1 MPQVIIDGR
10 SYEFEPGAKLLQF
23 CLDQGIEIPHFCYHP
38 AMSIPA
44 NCRQCLVK
52 AGTPQRDRASGEIVR
67 GEDGLPVINYFPKLM
82 PSCALDMADGMVV
95 HTQYD
100 SAEVAAAQEDNLE
113 FLLINHPLDCPIC
126 DQAGHCPLQIQSY
139 KYGAEGSRFEFQ
151 KVHRP
156 KRVQLGPNVVLD
168 AERCINCTRCT
179 RFTEEVTGT
188 HQLSIVNRGDKNY
201 PMTAPGEVFDDPYS
215 MNVCDICPV
224 GALTEDYFRFRARVW
239 EMSRTPTVSDFGAKG
254 INVDVWVRD
263 NEVLRITPRQNLAV
277 NEYWMPDAARLVY
290 RRYNEDRAQGP
301 TLGGRPVDWRRAF
314 DEAALLLKKA
324 EGRALFLGSAWAT
337 VEDNYLLTRLAEATG
352 GEVVGYVSYREEGR
366 GDGWLIS
373 DDAAPNA
380 AGCERLGLAPVDGA
394 LLRARLADADVLYV
408 LDDDPVAAGLV
419 TADDLAGVKVILHH
433 YHTTNQTLPAADV
446 AFAAAMSVETIG
458 TYVSEDGRAQL
469 LRPAKVI
476 RGANRA
482 LMRAMGVG
490 LSRLDQQGV
499 PFDRWYEA
507 SNRVDCLP
515 GWSVIPEL
523 AERLGRPLRYKSPA
537 RIMDE
542 VAERVPAFAGAT
554 HDAMGLLGV
563 PLEDVAAAV

>member
-1 MPQVIIDGR
+1 
-10 SYEFEPGAKLLQF
+10 
-23 CLDQGIEIPHFCYHP
+23 
-38 AMSIPA
+38 
-44 NCRQCLVK
+44 
-52 AGTPQRDRASGEIVR
+52 
-67 GEDGLPVINYFPKLM
+67 
-82 PSCALDMADGMVV
+82 
-95 HTQYD
+95 
-100 SAEVAAAQEDNLE
+100 
-113 FLLINHPLDCPIC
+113 
-126 DQAGHCPLQIQSY
+126 
-139 KYGAEGSRFEFQ
+139 
-151 KVHRP
+151 
-156 KRVQLGPNVVLD
+156 
-168 AERCINCTRCT
+168 
-179 RFTEEVTGT
+179 
-188 HQLSIVNRGDKNY
+188 
-201 PMTAPGEVFDDPYS
+201 
-215 MNVCDICPV
+215 
-224 GALTEDYFRFRARVW
+224 
-239 EMSRTPTVSDFGAKG
+239 TVSDFGGKG

-458 TYVSEDGRAQL
+458 TYVSADGRAPL
-469 LRPAKVI
+469 LRPAKVL

-482 LMRAMGVG
+482 LMRATGGG
-490 LSRLDQQGV
+490 LRRLDQQGV
-499 PFDRWYEA
+499 PFGRWYEA